1 MSFSRNLEDAGA
13 KRRKDRLWS
22 QHCLSRREP
31 LRVWPHGAL
40 QGGFGEAVREASYG
54 SRNPGKGLVLG
65 VCVNGNQQASGARVT
80 LRARLPEVLSS
91 SEEVLS
97 P

>member
-31 LRVWPHGAL
+31 LRVWPHGAE
-40 QGGFGEAVREASYG
+40 QGGCGEAVREASYG
-54 SRNPGKGLVLG
+54 SWNPGKGLVLG
-65 VCVNGNQQASGARVT
+65 GCVNGNQQASGARVT
-80 LRARLPEVLSS
+80 LWALPEVLSS
-91 SEEVLS
+91 SEEVFS
-97 P
+97 T